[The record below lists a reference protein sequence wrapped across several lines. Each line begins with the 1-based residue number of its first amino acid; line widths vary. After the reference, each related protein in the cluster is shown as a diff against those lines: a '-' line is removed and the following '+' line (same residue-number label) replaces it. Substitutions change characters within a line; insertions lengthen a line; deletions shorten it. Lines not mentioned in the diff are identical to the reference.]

1 MSNGQ
6 PKKLNLALYLDPVT
20 SDADRAAMD
29 ALQQWY
35 EDAKLS
41 HGEQQDADMSSVV
54 RLFHRD
60 IYLAGLRLYLINP
73 TFCRQIANA
82 LAQQQYSVEMLVQQ
96 GRACGLLPLETSSG
110 AGDSSF
116 SEIQLEQLERLLGA
130 YNAEPRAGATTDPES
145 SLRPTFADEVTN
157 TELGRQLAEQGEQL
171 TALMAELQRVR
182 ALAEQQ
188 AAQLKQLKGG
198 GGATAS
204 VAADTASDELS
215 VAEMAP
221 PIAQRQKDRRKG
233 VF

>member
-96 GRACGLLPLETSSG
+96 GRACGLLPLEASNG
-110 AGDSSF
+110 PDDSSF
-116 SEIQLEQLERLLGA
+116 SEIQLEQLERLLSLS
-130 YNAEPRAGATTDPES
+130 YAEPRAGAASDPES
-145 SLRPTFADEVTN
+145 SARPRSVDEVTN

-171 TALMAELQRVR
+171 NALMAELQRVR

-188 AAQLKQLKGG
+188 ATQLKQLKGG
-198 GGATAS
+198 GRATESAAS
-204 VAADTASDELS
+204 DTSSDELS
-215 VAEMAP
+215 VADMAP
-221 PIAQRQKDRRKG
+221 QIAQMQKIRKKG